1 MKKGI
6 LKAMLVG
13 TLAVTLSVAGILT
26 ACGEGGGDYSSPVI
40 TVDPLTVTLDQG
52 TQNVDLLDGVTVTD
66 EYDKDLKATVS
77 DNGGFTTA
85 TVGEYTVTYTA
96 TNSHDKTGTATRK
109 YTVREAGEYSAPVIT
124 VTPDTMEFEEGADDV
139 SLTFGVTVSDE
150 YDTGLSATVKSII
163 GENNEEAEDV
173 SEMTAGTWVV
183 TYTATNSKGKEGT
196 ATRTYTVTKAASNY
210 IIEVQKEN
218 DANWV
223 AKCGRESK
231 KLVLDPKWYYE
242 YSEDTSVNAAKS
254 GIYRNMSENEITVD
268 VIGGYG
274 QVAIFTADGFM
285 IEARDGANG
294 KLVNADNPVRTAS
307 TLTTYP
313 GTSTTIASAC
323 AKDMKI
329 PAHGFAIVIFQ
340 GLLDKP
346 GTEEAESL
354 SAFDYDGRGWFN
366 KNAVYQYGCAVKVY
380 LQDDPTQ
387 TITTAYENHAP
398 VVLTK
403 ADVSEFVNSTATL
416 EQIKAKLAEGVTYVD
431 DNGTFDPADDVKTG
445 LTITVGDTSTPA
457 LDLTAVG
464 SYVYELTISDG
475 TLSTTFTRTLNVKAS
490 TPTVATIIIDG
501 TWHELGNN
509 VVVNPT
515 STSGLGSKSAIIYTS
530 YFTGTK
536 FANNWGA
543 YFIVGADGK
552 VRESYHPGNNKIYTA
567 GNLAGTAGSANDVL
581 AQASPLAAGEYIV
594 LAVNGGSP
602 DWRTT
607 VNGLIAASDRMIG
620 KDVSLALIDYQPT
633 LTANGSKYTPINL
646 AVNVNNANKT
656 TYDMFIYT
664 YGYTGSFADAVSGQV
679 MVVNASG
686 EITYIFDGANG
697 RVHLAGHEALGNGTN
712 DNTEG
717 VRFNWAGY
725 NAEYGT
731 NISGSDYISHAFSK
745 VESGGYLVLAPNDPN
760 RSQIARNWTNG
771 LRTHI
776 GKVVTLGNLW
786 LADVS
791 AAPQASIKV
800 GTNTFTPDNAGV
812 NVNNATLSEYDV
824 LVYTKGFTGTVPEY
838 DASAGTAAEIGEI
851 KRGVAVVVGADGNV
865 KTVFDSANGYVHFA
879 GHTGLATDNSDG
891 NRLNFATY
899 NSTNELTGDNAV
911 TRGNYVKL
919 AVDNLADGEY
929 VIFFVYDAANT
940 AAQQFALN
948 NVRQQIG
955 AKVELTA
962 IDLNA

>member
-6 LKAMLVG
+6 MKAMLVG

-26 ACGEGGGDYSSPVI
+26 ACGEEEGGGDYSSPVI
-40 TVDPLTVTLDQG
+40 TVDPLTVTVDQG
-52 TQNVDLLDGVTVTD
+52 TQGVDLLDGVTVTD

-77 DNGGFTTA
+77 NDGGFTTA
-85 TVGEYTVTYTA
+85 TVGEYTVTYSA
-96 TNSHDKTGTATRK
+96 TNSHQKIGTATRK
-109 YTVREAGEYSAPVIT
+109 YTVQEAGEYSAPVIT
-124 VTPDTMEFEEGADDV
+124 VTPDAMEFEEGADDV
-139 SLTFGVTVSDE
+139 SLTFGVTVTDE
-150 YDTGLSATVKSII
+150 YDTGLFATVKSII
-163 GENNEEAEDV
+163 GENDKEAEDV

-242 YSEDTSVNAAKS
+242 CTEDTSVNAAKS
-254 GIYRNMSENEITVD
+254 GIYRNMTNDEITVD

-274 QVAIFTADGFM
+274 QVAIFTADGYV

-294 KLVNADNPVRTAS
+294 RLVNKDNPVRTAS

-313 GTSTTIASAC
+313 GTTTTIASAC

-354 SAFDYDGRGWFN
+354 GAFDYDGRGWFN
-366 KNAVYQYGCAVKVY
+366 KNVVYQYGAAVKVY

-387 TITTAYENHAP
+387 TVTMEYCNHAP

-403 ADVSEFVNSTATL
+403 PDVSEFVNSTATL
-416 EQIKAKLAEGVTYVD
+416 EQIKAKLVEGVTYVD

-445 LTITVGDTSTPA
+445 LTITVSNTSTPE
-457 LDLTAVG
+457 LDLTTVG
-464 SYVYELTISDG
+464 SYAYELTISDG
-475 TLSTTFTRTLNVKAS
+475 TLSTTFTRTLNVKNA

-501 TWHELGNN
+501 VWHELGNN
-509 VVVNPT
+509 VAVNPV
-515 STSGLGSKSAIIYTS
+515 STSGLGSKSAVIYTS

-552 VRESYHPGNNKIYTA
+552 VRESYHPGNNKVYTA
-567 GNLAGTAGSANDVL
+567 GNLAGTAGSTSDVL
-581 AQASPLAAGEYIV
+581 AQASALAAGEYIV
-594 LAVNGGSP
+594 LAVNGGNP

-620 KDVSLALIDYQPT
+620 KDVSLELIDYKPT
-633 LTANGSKYTPINL
+633 LTANNSKYTPINL

-656 TYDMFIYT
+656 TYDMFVYT
-664 YGYTGSFADAVSGQV
+664 FGYTGSFADAASGQAI
-679 MVVNASG
+679 VVNANG
-686 EITYIFDGANG
+686 EITYVFDGANG
-697 RVHLAGHEALGNGTN
+697 RVHLAGHTGLGT

-717 VRFNWAGY
+717 NRFNFAGY
-725 NAEYGT
+725 NTEYGT

-745 VESGGYLVLAPNDPN
+745 VESGGYLILAPNDPN
-760 RSQIARNWTNG
+760 RNQVARNWTNG
-771 LRTHI
+771 LRSQI

-791 AAPQASIKV
+791 TTPAASIKV
-800 GTNTFTPDNAGV
+800 GTNTFTPDNVGV

-838 DASAGTAAEIGEI
+838 STTEINEI

-899 NSTNELTGDNAV
+899 NSTNELTGDAAV

-919 AVDNLADGEY
+919 AVDNLAEGEY
-929 VIFFVYDAANT
+929 VIFFVYDNATGAEN
-940 AAQQFALN
+940 AAQKFAHN
-948 NVRQQIG
+948 SVRQQIG

-962 IDLNA
+962 IELNA